1 MRNAVRKI
9 GYFCSLVPEEII
21 MAAGLQPVRISG
33 QAESTSAADG
43 HLYHNLCPYIKNVMS
58 GGLEGGLS
66 TLDGVIF
73 ARSCDGMRR
82 MYDAWKAYVDSG
94 FSYMLEV
101 PKNKDEDAVQ
111 YYTSQLQEFARS
123 LEHAFGVKIAPRD
136 LRKAI
141 KKLNKSR
148 RLLEG
153 IYFFQRTTPLPLKG
167 SELFKLG
174 LALFNE
180 EKNGKEETLRDY
192 HRRVWKVDPHKPNGK
207 KARILI
213 SGNVMDRPDLF
224 EIVEAA
230 GAEVPAAD
238 LCTGLRHFSRNVDEE
253 ITDPYLALARAY
265 LGEPHCSR
273 TASATERAQEIR
285 KLAQTYNIDG
295 VLLTSVKFCDQHLYD
310 APFIMRDLAE
320 AEIPAI
326 FVENDYTFTS
336 RNQLATR
343 VEGFIETLEGKRS

>member
-43 HLYHNLCPYIKNVMS
+43 YLYHNLCPYIKNVMS
-58 GGLEGGLS
+58 GGLEGGLKG
-66 TLDGVIF
+66 LDGVVF

-82 MYDAWKAYVDSG
+82 MYDAWKTYVNGG

-101 PKNKDEDAVQ
+101 PRNNDEDAVQ
-111 YYTSQLQEFARS
+111 YYTTQLREFARS
-123 LEHAFGVKIAPRD
+123 LEHACGGKISTAA
-136 LRKAI
+136 LRKSI
-141 KKLNKSR
+141 RKLNKSR
-148 RLLEG
+148 HLLRA
-153 IYFFQRTTPLPLKG
+153 IYFFQQTTPLPFKG
-167 SELFKLG
+167 SHLFKLG
-174 LALFNE
+174 LTVFSEDKNE
-180 EKNGKEETLRDY
+180 AEKKLRDH
-192 HRRVWKVDPHKPNGK
+192 HRKSWSVEPRKPNGR

-238 LCTGLRHFSRNVDEE
+238 LCTDLRYFNRFVDED

-273 TASATERAQEIR
+273 TASARERAEEIR
-285 KLAQTYNIDG
+285 KLTQTYNIDG

-326 FVENDYTFTS
+326 FLENDYTFTS
-336 RNQLATR
+336 RSQIATR
-343 VEGFIETLEGKRS
+343 VEGFIETLEGRRS